1 MRRTMSTPLATPC
14 LRTALRR
21 RASRLAL
28 VVVAL
33 ALVGGDGLASAQS
46 ARDER
51 KKVQADQ
58 RAAEAEVDALEANQQ
73 QINARLSEIDAGV
86 RANEAAAAEATRAA
100 QAAAAEAA
108 AASAAASAT
117 EAELAGVRDRLRS
130 LAVSAYVNP
139 PGEELM
145 RRFEASSAQHDATRQ
160 ALLQMRSGRDVD
172 LADQVRVIQ
181 RRHQDDLA
189 RAEATRAAAEE
200 AASAAAA
207 TAAALQASR
216 GEQEAFAASVRS
228 RLDVRLADVAAL
240 ERIDADL
247 AARIRAEE
255 AAVAAALRAL
265 APKPSVSAAA
275 DTSGPARP
283 VPPPP
288 PLRTVGGITVNA
300 QIADQLAAML
310 QAAAA
315 DGIVLGGAGYR
326 NINTQIQLRRQ
337 HCGTSDHAV
346 YEMAP
351 DECSPPT
358 ARPSMSLHEQ
368 GLAVDFTA
376 NGRSVVSRT
385 DPGFVWLA
393 ANAGRYG
400 FHNLPS
406 EPWHWSTTGG

>member
-1 MRRTMSTPLATPC
+1 MSRPLATAAV
-14 LRTALRR
+14 RTAVRR
-21 RASRLAL
+21 RAWRLAL
-28 VVVAL
+28 VVLVVAL
-33 ALVGGDGLASAQS
+33 VSGDGLASAQS

-51 KKVQADQ
+51 KKVQAEQ

-73 QINARLSEIDAGV
+73 QIQARLAEIDAGV

-100 QAAAAEAA
+100 QAAAAEADVARA
-108 AASAAASAT
+108 AAAES
-117 EAELAGVRDRLRS
+117 EAELAGVRDRLRA

-139 PGEELM
+139 PGDELM
-145 RRFEASSAQHDATRQ
+145 RRFEAASAQQDATRQ
-160 ALLQMRSGRDVD
+160 ALLEMRSGRDVD

-181 RRHQDDLA
+181 RRHEDDLA
-189 RAEATRAAAEE
+189 RAEASRAAAE
-200 AASAAAA
+200 AAAA
-207 TAAALQASR
+207 AAEASAAALQASR

-228 RLDVRLADVAAL
+228 RLDTRLADVAAL

-265 APKPSVSAAA
+265 APKPSATA

-283 VPPPP
+283 APPPP

-300 QIADQLAAML
+300 QIADQLTAMI

-315 DGIVLGGAGYR
+315 DGIVLGGSGYR

-337 HCGTSDHAV
+337 HCGTTDYAV
-346 YEMAP
+346 YEMPP

-376 NGRSVVSRT
+376 NGRSIVSRT

-393 ANAGRYG
+393 ANAGRFG
-400 FHNLPS
+400 FQNLPS

>member
-1 MRRTMSTPLATPC
+1 MSTPLATAAA
-14 LRTALRR
+14 RSAVRR
-21 RASRLAL
+21 RAWLLAIVVL
-28 VVVAL
+28 VVAV
-33 ALVGGDGLASAQS
+33 VSGDGLASAQS

-51 KKVQADQ
+51 KQVQAEQ
-58 RAAEAEVDALEANQQ
+58 RAAEAEVDALQANQQ
-73 QINARLSEIDAGV
+73 QIQARLAEIDAGV

-100 QAAAAEAA
+100 QAAAAEADVARA
-108 AASAAASAT
+108 AAAES
-117 EAELAGVRDRLRS
+117 EAELAGVRDRLRA

-139 PGEELM
+139 PGDELM
-145 RRFEASSAQHDATRQ
+145 RRFEAASAQQDATRQ
-160 ALLQMRSGRDVD
+160 ALLEMRSGRDVD

-189 RAEATRAAAEE
+189 RAEASRAAAEE
-200 AASAAAA
+200 AAAAAEA
-207 TAAALQASR
+207 SAAALQASR
-216 GEQEAFAASVRS
+216 GEQEAFATSVRS
-228 RLDVRLADVAAL
+228 RLDTRLADVAAL

-265 APKPSVSAAA
+265 APKPSAAA

-283 VPPPP
+283 APPPP

-300 QIADQLAAML
+300 QIADQLAAMI
-310 QAAAA
+310 QAAAT
-315 DGIVLGGAGYR
+315 DGIVLGGSGYR

-337 HCGTSDHAV
+337 HCGTTDYAV
-346 YEMAP
+346 YEMPP

-368 GLAVDFTA
+368 GLAVDLTA
-376 NGRSVVSRT
+376 NGRSIVSRT

-393 ANAGRYG
+393 ANAGRFG
-400 FHNLPS
+400 FQNLPS